1 MFPLKMSYI
10 LCRKVVFLSLL
21 FCVIQ
26 KVNAN
31 NRSVSGVPFSVS
43 YYGNSLVNPGLKLSA
58 DFIWIEFSKL
68 KTKKNGK
75 VKNTSKKLL
84 TTPYLSFYRH
94 HRSHQ
99 GFQLGTDVLWRR
111 INNKGW
117 YREIGLGLG
126 YLQRH
131 NLGDTWEVNN
141 GTLENLKGAYR
152 GYFSQTF
159 SLAKG
164 KLISIEGKGDV
175 IPFLRFNADFISNY
189 NSFSIP
195 VLSIEL
201 GVRFT
206 PSFSPNRGHRLIEK
220 TNKNDEK

>member
-1 MFPLKMSYI
+1 MFSLKISYRLYI
-10 LCRKVVFLSLL
+10 KVVFLGL
-21 FCVIQ
+21 FFCLIQ

-75 VKNTSKKLL
+75 VKNTRKKLS
-84 TTPYLSFYRH
+84 TTPYLSYYKH
-94 HRSHQ
+94 HQSHQ
-99 GFQLGTDVLWRR
+99 GFQLGTDILWRR

-117 YREIGLGLG
+117 YREIGFGLG

-141 GTLENLKGAYR
+141 GMSEKLKGAYR
-152 GYFSQTF
+152 GYFTETF
-159 SLAKG
+159 SFAKG
-164 KLISIEGKGDV
+164 KLISIEGKGDI
-175 IPFLRFNADFISNY
+175 IPFLRFNTDFISNY
-189 NSFSIP
+189 NSFTLP

-206 PSFSPNRGHRLIEK
+206 PSFSPKRGHRVVEK
-220 TNKNDEK
+220 IKKKDEK